1 MKKRFITKPIM
12 SLTAFVLT
20 FSMILF
26 SGGILNVYAAGPLEE
41 VAVIDFDPET
51 TVEPNGEVELF
62 SDVTVKFN
70 HECDIESKET
80 DIDKEAIVLFD
91 SSYKSTLIPSIYSG
105 ILKTCLYTLNDLT
118 VQGSGTQI
126 NGDIFVRETLILKD
140 AEVRANGKVRYQKEG
155 GHISI
160 SSFKDNVERK

>member
-1 MKKRFITKPIM
+1 M

-91 SSYKSTLIPSIYSG
+91 SSYKSTLIPSIYK
-105 ILKTCLYTLNDLT
+105 IWKPALYA
-118 VQGSGTQI
+118 QWSYGS
-126 NGDIFVRETLILKD
+126 R
-140 AEVRANGKVRYQKEG
+140 
-155 GHISI
+155 
-160 SSFKDNVERK
+160 